1 VTVSHCFCVVVFLD
15 HTTLFPN
22 TCRLS
27 LFRSGGDAGEGTNG
41 ANGGNAGSMT
51 IVVESKDAF
60 LLMAI
65 EPCCFDTK
73 ALKGGLPGNEGSH
86 GRCGKGAPGGKG
98 GKEYAYDDSAQVSPG
113 KTKKVRVRVPGGADG
128 AVGVEGHSPAW
139 APISGRKGEPG
150 TFKIK
155 VIGEEQMYDGRY
167 NISFSGLE
175 LRGRNP
181 MDGAYC
187 EFGDVISTS
196 RIRVKNTGGM
206 PIPPAQWIAFNIKDT
221 GDPNVNPMLTSK
233 ASIPSGSYLEPG
245 DEWESDGVLQFF
257 SGFPNE
263 IPNPD
268 DFDPIIQS
276 TAFTLQAFQ
285 WGPVDRKDQTPFKY
299 EYEHFHPGPGYEIK
313 LRYPVENR
321 AGLIGVSSLYPGEE
335 TLLKLQIDNVG
346 LESLGGFSSISTTK
360 NRRLAARFVLN
371 DSVEY
376 DLFPQNIN
384 FHTRS
389 HGMQNRKVDL
399 SGHGKILDL
408 PELPPGSSYD
418 FTARMSLKQDVKYY
432 SRTALQVDILITS
445 LPLPRGIEVDHD
457 LPQMSVVQRR
467 KFEVVCEPKYE
478 PVDSASVVLVTS
490 FATSQK
496 QYETWI
502 NDVLT
507 KPMELAFETYSVSRY
522 GTLDPSFVVENGKT
536 LKENFSGKLVIVL
549 NDKFL
554 IDHRDKAGIYPVQL
568 LAGGCMSQNSGFD
581 PTTKWLIVGSGSPAL
596 IRDLLESHLA
606 TEAPTVTEHTD
617 VARFQKVLQQEVLER
632 AMTGHGSSGVDLR
645 EDVINVAL
653 PAGEKAA
660 KALEKVA
667 TKLCEWL
674 RTTDP
679 LCQYSVEYEGDKG
692 DSSDSPSSK
701 KGLWSRATT
710 GTLNVRR
717 GYCRTLNSA
726 VVVTGQ
732 YTHLP
737 KSIMNKGILLSLAE
751 AMSQEMRV
759 CLLCEAIRKS
769 LPAEVMTAFKF
780 AAVSDM
786 IRDLVTFI
794 SCDMKLT
801 EDLEL
806 SFPAIGVFL
815 ESVEVLSLLRDCKS
829 DPELRGRTSLEF
841 SEMFARFELVSRS
854 KDLRPRFTL
863 TTSRKKKTVLEAMA
877 EIVERLRLQWK
888 FVLDADQVEVHK
900 KDLKAEIKEFLKED
914 IGEGKSVNVRA
925 DQRWRQG
932 LNYVHSTENQK
943 QFGLP
948 NQSKRLIELDFDGEA
963 ENYKILPPAVR
974 AYSSE
979 TMHKLLTNQSLKQD
993 LSRSVI
999 EDIQLTRKT
1008 MCIVWEDDMDDV
1020 SVWEDESG
1028 ESA

>member
-1 VTVSHCFCVVVFLD
+1 M
-15 HTTLFPN
+15 
-22 TCRLS
+22 

-51 IVVESKDAF
+51 IVVESKDTF
-60 LLMAI
+60 LLMAV
-65 EPCCFDTK
+65 EPCCYDAT
-73 ALKGGLPGNEGSH
+73 ALKGGLPGNPGAH
-86 GRCGKGAPGGKG
+86 GRAGKGAPGGKG
-98 GKEYAYDDSAQVSPG
+98 GKEYTYDESAQVSPS
-113 KTKKVRVRVPGGADG
+113 KTKKLRVRVPGGDDG
-128 AVGVEGHSPAW
+128 AVGVDGHCPAW
-139 APISGRKGEPG
+139 APTSGLKGSSG
-150 TFKIK
+150 MFKIK
-155 VIGEEQMYDGRY
+155 VVGQEQMYDGRY

-175 LRGRNP
+175 LRGRHP
-181 MDGAYC
+181 MDRNYC
-187 EFGDVISTS
+187 EFGDVVSVS
-196 RIRVKNTGGM
+196 KIRVNNTGGM
-206 PIPPAQWIAFNIKDT
+206 PIPSAHWIRFNIKDA

-233 ASIPSGSYLEPG
+233 ASIPSGTHLEPE
-245 DEWESDGVLQFF
+245 DELESDGVLQFF

-285 WGPVDRKDQTPFKY
+285 WGPVDKRDQTPFKY
-299 EYEHFHPGPGYEIK
+299 EYEHFHPSPGHEIK

-321 AGLIGVSSLYPGEE
+321 AGLIGVSSLYPGEA

-346 LESLGGFSSISTTK
+346 LESLGGFSSISTQK
-360 NRRLAARFVLN
+360 NRRLAVRFVVS

-376 DLFPQNIN
+376 DLFPHNIN
-384 FHTRS
+384 FHIRS
-389 HGMQNRKVDL
+389 HGMQSREVDL
-399 SGHGKILDL
+399 SGHGKTLDL
-408 PELPPGSSYD
+408 PELLPESSYD
-418 FTARMSLKQDVKYY
+418 FTARVSLNQDVKYY

-457 LPQMSVVQRR
+457 LPSMAVVQRR
-467 KFEVVCEPKYE
+467 KFEMICEPKYE
-478 PVDSASVVLVTS
+478 SVDGASVVLVTS

-502 NDVLT
+502 KEVLT
-507 KPMELAFETYSVSRY
+507 KPMDLAFESYSVSRY
-522 GTLDPSFVVENGKT
+522 GSLDPSFVVENGKT
-536 LKENFSGKLVIVL
+536 LKDNFSGKLVIVL

-554 IDHRDKAGIYPVQL
+554 IDHRDKAGIFPVQL

-581 PTTKWLIVGSGSPAL
+581 PSTKWLIVGSGSPAL
-596 IRDLLESHLA
+596 VRDLLESHLA
-606 TEAPTVTEHTD
+606 TEVPTVAEHTD
-617 VARFQKVLQQEVLER
+617 VARFQKVLQKEVLER
-632 AMTGHGSSGVDLR
+632 AMSGYGSSAVDFR
-645 EDVINVAL
+645 EDVINVAI

-660 KALEKVA
+660 KALEKMA
-667 TKLCEWL
+667 TKLCDWL

-679 LCQYSVEYEGDKG
+679 LCQYSVEYEGEKG
-692 DSSDSPSSK
+692 DAMDDPK

-710 GTLNVRR
+710 GTMTVRR
-717 GYCRTLNSA
+717 GYCRAFNSA

-737 KSIMNKGILLSLAE
+737 KSITNKGILLSMAE
-751 AMSQEMRV
+751 AMSKEMRV

-786 IRDLVTFI
+786 IRDLVTFM

-806 SFPAIGVFL
+806 SFPSIGVFL

-829 DPELRGRTSLEF
+829 DAEMRGRTSLAF

-877 EIVERLRLQWK
+877 EMVERLRLQWK
-888 FVLDADQVEVHK
+888 SVLDVDQVEMHK

-914 IGEGKSVNVRA
+914 VGEGKSINVRA

-943 QFGLP
+943 QFGLA
-948 NQSKRLIELDFDGEA
+948 NQSKRLIELDYDGEV
-963 ENYKILPPAVR
+963 ENYKIFPPAVR

-979 TMHKLLTNQSLKQD
+979 IMNNVLTNQSLRQD
-993 LSRSVI
+993 VSRSVI
-999 EDIQLTRKT
+999 EEIQLTRKA
-1008 MCIVWEDDMDDV
+1008 MCLVWEDDID
-1020 SVWEDESG
+1020 DESVLKK
-1028 ESA
+1028 AVYL